1 MQQMGIIPWTQWLP
15 TPSFF
20 IPFSDTSPI
29 PAPPPIA
36 SFTASELL
44 KWAGAL
50 AVNAAPL
57 ATLCFAQNVWGLI
70 RATVWLSI
78 RTSLPQP
85 YNPTKRSTQRPSEG
99 PQTLEATETVETPRP
114 ATPAPQSAPDDEP
127 RSARDIS
134 RDEVTFRALEGQ
146 PASDPVSLGTVRRQS
161 TYSTRG
167 DEYVSDEED
176 TEVVSATLISF
187 DVEASE
193 PTDVPP
199 GVWSAELR
207 PSVAE
212 PPPPGGGPEPT
223 YRDNTLTRL
232 PAALATDVLSA
243 LPVRIITAPSEAVVW
258 RYFVRS
264 YLGRRGAGVGDIYEP
279 NFFSSLSWTA
289 VANFLGM
296 ELIHLFLEGEIW
308 ATMTIIAQQCCMTE
322 EEWNEQYEEEGDGPN
337 DSTQ

>member
-1 MQQMGIIPWTQWLP
+1 MVSFSPNKNERARYSTRLTVGGYRLRLASGWVRLHLGVFSVMQQMGIIPWTQWLP

-127 RSARDIS
+127 RSCLLYTSPNPRDS
-134 RDEVTFRALEGQ
+134 
-146 PASDPVSLGTVRRQS
+146 
-161 TYSTRG
+161 
-167 DEYVSDEED
+167 
-176 TEVVSATLISF
+176 
-187 DVEASE
+187 
-193 PTDVPP
+193 
-199 GVWSAELR
+199 
-207 PSVAE
+207 
-212 PPPPGGGPEPT
+212 
-223 YRDNTLTRL
+223 
-232 PAALATDVLSA
+232 
-243 LPVRIITAPSEAVVW
+243 
-258 RYFVRS
+258 
-264 YLGRRGAGVGDIYEP
+264 
-279 NFFSSLSWTA
+279 
-289 VANFLGM
+289 
-296 ELIHLFLEGEIW
+296 
-308 ATMTIIAQQCCMTE
+308 
-322 EEWNEQYEEEGDGPN
+322 
-337 DSTQ
+337 